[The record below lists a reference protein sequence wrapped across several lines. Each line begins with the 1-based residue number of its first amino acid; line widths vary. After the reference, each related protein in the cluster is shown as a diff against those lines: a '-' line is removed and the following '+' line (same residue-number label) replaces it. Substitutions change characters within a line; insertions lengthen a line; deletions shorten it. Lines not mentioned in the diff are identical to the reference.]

1 MYVLYLCV
9 CSGGNEVFAAD
20 PAAVV
25 ESDTDS
31 KQSRSEVADTKRAV
45 PGQRFSSFVGFWT

>member
-1 MYVLYLCV
+1 MCMCV
-9 CSGGNEVFAAD
+9 CIGGDEVPAAN

-31 KQSRSEVADTKRAV
+31 KQSRAGAADTQRAV
-45 PGQRFSSFVGFWT
+45 PGQRLSSFSDLWT